1 MNRNRFALLTLLAVA
16 LSLSSCHGLPLPG
29 GGGGGGGGN
38 GTSTVSFTLV
48 ADTPPVTPSLISFKV
63 SVAGVTLTPTTGT
76 AVTFQPASPV
86 VVDLMRLQSDTAL
99 LGTVT
104 GVPSGTYTAQ
114 VSLSAVDITFFNNT
128 AGAITVGGAS
138 CAVNTVCSASVAALG
153 NPTANSFSFT
163 ASSGAKQGIEFD
175 FNITNALSI
184 SGGALSVNFNPTITS
199 VFTAFNLPRTPNNL
213 SANQFSVLEDFVGVV
228 SVSGS
233 TVTVTSPVRGTLAA
247 TNTTGSF
254 FDPSPDGTLCPS
266 PATFA
271 SCVANGQIASIDAFL
286 NSDGTIS
293 LKEFEPLVATQ
304 KDFVEGT
311 VFAIGSPTQ
320 FSIAVTD
327 KVQAASN
334 SLISSLNTGDLLVVN
349 LPVSVSPFSVDTK
362 GLIVNSTDPGTF
374 GDFAQHTDTSAIHLG
389 QSIALHISAFT
400 AASGNTPASS
410 TADTVTLRW
419 SRFTATPATPF
430 TTTLFNITGFPDVF
444 NVAGVAEVET
454 FPGSNGDGTTVFD
467 GITDPTGLVTTKPV
481 ALRAL
486 FIEDPSLSANPPF
499 FAAKVRQH

>member
-38 GTSTVSFTLV
+38 GTATVSFTLV
-48 ADTPPVTPSLISFKV
+48 ADTPPVTPGLLSFKV

-76 AVTFQPASPV
+76 AVTFQPASPIV
-86 VVDLMRLQSDTAL
+86 IDLMRLQSDTAL

-128 AGAITVGGAS
+128 AGAITAGGTS
-138 CAVNTVCSASVAALG
+138 CPANSVCSASISGLG
-153 NPTANSFSFT
+153 NPTANAFSFT
-163 ASSGAKQGIEFD
+163 ASSGGKQGIEFD
-175 FNITNALSI
+175 FNLTNAVSLSG
-184 SGGALSVNFNPTITS
+184 STLSVNFNPNASS
-199 VFTAFNLPRTPNNL
+199 VFTAFTLPRTPNNL
-213 SANQFSVLEDFVGVV
+213 SANQFSVIEDFVGVV

-247 TNTTGSF
+247 TNTTSSF
-254 FDPSPDGTLCPS
+254 FDPSPDNTLCPS
-266 PATFA
+266 PGTFA
-271 SCVANGQIASIDAFL
+271 TCVTNGQIASVDAFV

-293 LKEFEPLVATQ
+293 LKEYEPLVATQ
-304 KDFVEGT
+304 KDYVEGT
-311 VFAIGSPTQ
+311 VFAVTSPTQ

-349 LPVSVSPFSVDTK
+349 LPVTVAPFSVDTK
-362 GLIVNSTDPGTF
+362 GLIVSSTDPSTF
-374 GDFAQHTDTSAIHLG
+374 GDFSQHTDTSAIHLG
-389 QSIALHISAFT
+389 QNIALHISAFT
-400 AASGNTPASS
+400 AANGNTIASS

-419 SRFTATPATPF
+419 SRFTATPATPL

-444 NVAGVAEVET
+444 GLTGIAGIET
-454 FPGSNGDGTTVFD
+454 FPGNNGDGTTVFD

-481 ALRAL
+481 AVRAL
-486 FIEDPSLSANPPF
+486 FIENTTFTDNPAF